1 MNSIDTCWTTFK
13 EIHKCSV
20 DRMVCDPALRRK
32 FLDVVCAQTNIS
44 DERHVLW
51 TVMNSR
57 KAKRMKDSRR
67 ETGGY

>member
-1 MNSIDTCWTTFK
+1 MISIHTCWNTFK
-13 EIHKCSV
+13 AIHNCSV
-20 DRMVCDPALRRK
+20 DRMVCDPTLRRK
-32 FLDVVCAQTNIS
+32 FLDVVRAETNIS

-57 KAKRMKDSRR
+57 KAKRLKNSKR